1 MKSFSYWSP
10 SQVDTFTLCNRKWW
24 FNKIMGL
31 EIPQHPSAAL
41 GEKVHKELE
50 NYLEHGDPKVLGPI
64 AKAGL
69 SFLPT
74 PGTVLI
80 EYDLSALGLTA
91 AGLPALGRIDC
102 LDLRSEPPEV
112 IDHKT
117 IGNIDYAKTNEE
129 LAKNVQMTVYAR
141 AATVELE
148 RMGVPT
154 PDVVRVSHIA
164 YQTKGS
170 PVARKASA
178 DLTQERI
185 ARNWSGIDA
194 KVREMK
200 DVALA
205 LSPDRVTPT
214 KSACDAFG
222 GCHFRDRCR
231 ALNAVS
237 HINPTPT
244 PGASPMPDP
253 KANPLLAR
261 LGVKTKAASEA
272 ETAPPVEIA
281 PAPTPAP
288 AASTGRASVLDRLRK
303 AAENPPVTD
312 TVLPPDTLTDAEV
325 AAAIEAEETA
335 AADAVAAKEAEAAA
349 KVAAKAKPAPAA
361 ASEDSGDKTRRPRN
375 ALPRLMALGYSGD
388 DVASM
393 DVVTMH
399 ALLDG
404 KVRKGDAVP
413 VTEPPVAAP
422 APAAVVAPAPVPT
435 IPPEVASLPAPAP
448 IPSVAPSVVPVP
460 TSPAAVVSGGGLAL
474 YIDCRPVKG
483 GEVPTDLTDL
493 LAPLMRAVASDAG
506 VDHYTM
512 VPYGQGP
519 ARVAALVAR
528 NPWTT
533 GVLFVDSRAPAAQA
547 VLEVLRPYATLVV
560 QGR

>member
-102 LDLRSEPPEV
+102 LNLRSEPPEV

-244 PGASPMPDP
+244 PNGDTVPDP

-272 ETAPPVEIA
+272 EAAPPVEPVESA
-281 PAPTPAP
+281 PAPAP
-288 AASTGRASVLDRLRK
+288 ATTGKASVLDRLRK

-312 TVLPPDTLTDAEV
+312 TILPPDTLTDAEV
-325 AAAIEAEETA
+325 AQAIAGEETA
-335 AADAVAAKEAEAAA
+335 AADAVTAKAEETAAKA
-349 KVAAKAKPAPAA
+349 AAKAKPA
-361 ASEDSGDKTRRPRN
+361 SEDTGDKTRRPRN

-393 DVVTMH
+393 DTATMH
-399 ALLDG
+399 AILDG
-404 KVRKGDAVP
+404 KVKKGDSVP
-413 VTEPPVAAP
+413 VPAP
-422 APAAVVAPAPVPT
+422 APAAVVDPAPAPTV
-435 IPPEVASLPAPAP
+435 PPEVASLPAPAP

>member
-102 LDLRSEPPEV
+102 LNLRSEPPEV

-244 PGASPMPDP
+244 PNGDTVPDP

-272 ETAPPVEIA
+272 EAAPPVEPVESA
-281 PAPTPAP
+281 PAPAP
-288 AASTGRASVLDRLRK
+288 ATTGKASVLDRLRK

-312 TVLPPDTLTDAEV
+312 TILPPDTLTDAEV
-325 AAAIEAEETA
+325 AQAIAGEETA
-335 AADAVAAKEAEAAA
+335 AADAVTAKAEETAAKA
-349 KVAAKAKPAPAA
+349 AAKAKPA
-361 ASEDSGDKTRRPRN
+361 SEDTGDKTRRPRN

-393 DVVTMH
+393 DTATMH
-399 ALLDG
+399 AILDG
-404 KVRKGDAVP
+404 KVKKGDSVP
-413 VTEPPVAAP
+413 VPAP
-422 APAAVVAPAPVPT
+422 APAAVVDPAPAPTV
-435 IPPEVASLPAPAP
+435 PPEVASLPAPAP

-474 YIDCRPVKG
+474 YIDCRPTKG